1 MTVQLLPTMKPLR
14 GNHHLALDFMKARE
28 RMVREQIIARGIKD
42 PRVIE
47 AMQQVPRDLF
57 VPEALAGQAYGDFA
71 LPIGEGQT
79 ISQPYMVA
87 YMSEILDLSGKERV
101 LEVGTG
107 SGYHT
112 AVLSRLAERV
122 YSVERIRSLLER
134 ARRILD
140 QIQCRNVLTRLSD
153 GSYGWKEEAPF
164 DAILATAGS
173 PSLPEPLLEQ
183 LKVGGTMVIPVGG
196 RNVQRLMRVRRD
208 SHGLFEED
216 LMECSFVALV
226 GDYGWPKREKY
237 DPYSPK

>member
-1 MTVQLLPTMKPLR
+1 MKSPKA
-14 GNHHLALDFMKARE
+14 NQTPALDFTKARE

-57 VPEALAGQAYGDFA
+57 VPEALVGQAYGDFA
-71 LPIGEGQT
+71 LPLGEGQT

-87 YMSEILDLSGKERV
+87 YMSESLELSGKERV

-107 SGYHT
+107 TGYQT

-122 YSVERIRSLLER
+122 YSMERIRSLLER
-134 ARRILD
+134 ARKILE
-140 QIQCRNVLTRLSD
+140 QIQCRNVITQLSD

-164 DAILATAGS
+164 DAIMVTAGS
-173 PSLPEPLLEQ
+173 PSLLEPLMEQ
-183 LKVGGTMVIPVGG
+183 LRVGGTMVIPIGS
-196 RNVQRLMRVRRD
+196 RNVQRMVRVRRGA
-208 SHGLFEED
+208 HGFSEEN

-226 GDYGWPKREKY
+226 GDHGWPKREKY
-237 DPYSPK
+237 ESYSPK

>member
-1 MTVQLLPTMKPLR
+1 MKPLK
-14 GNHHLALDFMKARE
+14 GTQYPALDFIKARE
-28 RMVREQIIARGIKD
+28 RMVKEQIIARGIKD

-47 AMQQVPRDLF
+47 AIQQVPRDLF

-87 YMSEILDLSGKERV
+87 YMSEILELSGKERV

-107 SGYHT
+107 TGYHT
-112 AVLSRLAERV
+112 AVLCHLAERV

-140 QIQCRNVLTRLSD
+140 RIQCRNVITRLSD

-173 PSLPEPLLEQ
+173 PSLPEPLMEQ

-196 RNVQRLMRVRRD
+196 WKVQRLMKVRRG
-208 SHGLFEED
+208 SRGFSEEN
-216 LMECSFVALV
+216 LMDCSFVALV

-237 DPYSPK
+237 DPYLSK